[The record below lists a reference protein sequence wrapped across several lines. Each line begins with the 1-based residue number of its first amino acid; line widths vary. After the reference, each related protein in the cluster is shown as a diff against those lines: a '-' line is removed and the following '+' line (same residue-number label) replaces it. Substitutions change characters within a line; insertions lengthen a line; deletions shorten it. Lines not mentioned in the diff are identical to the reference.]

1 MAEYSSKHGDSNE
14 KEFWCHS
21 SSGVGWMIARP
32 LGLQLRHAHSE
43 PSNARIDAPIN
54 EHPRVPADAGLDA
67 PHGRDPGDS
76 TKIARQ

>member
-1 MAEYSSKHGDSNE
+1 
-14 KEFWCHS
+14 
-21 SSGVGWMIARP
+21 MIARP

-43 PSNARIDAPIN
+43 PSNAPIDVAIN
-54 EHPRVPADAGLDA
+54 EHPRLPADAGLDA